1 MLRCSIFCL
10 TLVLA
15 PGQSLWAQEN
25 TAAKSQSEGRSGSA
39 RPEAAAGDYVL
50 QPQDLVRVQVFQEPD
65 LERELRVSQ
74 EASVALPLIGNVEVR
89 NKTVRQAE
97 EIIRRLYDADY
108 LVNPQVNLT
117 VLEYAPRSV
126 DVVGAVNTP
135 GVVYFPK
142 EEGLTLIGAISRAG
156 SFNRLANKKQ
166 VTLKRTLPDGRIETF
181 RIDVD
186 DLMKGETTD
195 KWPLQP
201 GDVITVPERIL

>member
-1 MLRCSIFCL
+1 MPRRVLWGLFLLIASIEPL
-10 TLVLA
+10 Y
-15 PGQSLWAQEN
+15 AQQKE
-25 TAAKSQSEGRSGSA
+25 AEKSESDAKNASGRPA
-39 RPEAAAGDYVL
+39 AAAGDYVL
-50 QPQDLVRVQVFQEPD
+50 QPQDLVRMQIFQEPD
-65 LERELRVSQ
+65 LERELRISQ
-74 EASVALPLIGNVEVR
+74 ESSVALPLIGHVDLK

-97 EIIRRLYDADY
+97 ELIRQRYDADY

-156 SFNRLANKKQ
+156 SFSRLANKKQ
-166 VTLKRTLPDGRIETF
+166 ITLKRRNPDGTIDTY

-186 DLMKGETTD
+186 ELMKGESTQT
-195 KWPLQP
+195 WPLQP

>member
-1 MLRCSIFCL
+1 
-10 TLVLA
+10 
-15 PGQSLWAQEN
+15 
-25 TAAKSQSEGRSGSA
+25 
-39 RPEAAAGDYVL
+39 
-50 QPQDLVRVQVFQEPD
+50 
-65 LERELRVSQ
+65 
-74 EASVALPLIGNVEVR
+74 LPLIGTVDVR
-89 NKTVRQAE
+89 GKTVRQAE
-97 EIIRRLYDADY
+97 DQIRRLYDADY

-142 EEGLTLIGAISRAG
+142 EEGMDLIGAISRAG

-166 VTLKRTLPDGRIETF
+166 VTLKRTLSDGRTETY

-186 DLMKGETTD
+186 ELMKGDTTER
-195 KWPLQP
+195 WLLQP

>member
-1 MLRCSIFCL
+1 MPRRFLFVFFL
-10 TLVLA
+10 LVA
-15 PGQSLWAQEN
+15 IIQPARAQTD
-25 TAAKSQSEGRSGSA
+25 TATKGEGG

-65 LERELRVSQ
+65 LERELRISQ
-74 EASVALPLIGNVEVR
+74 EASIALPLVGTVDVR

-97 EIIRRLYDADY
+97 ELIRKLYDADY

-166 VTLKRTLPDGRIETF
+166 ITLKRTSPDGQTETY

-186 DLMKGETTD
+186 ELMRGETAD
-195 KWPLQP
+195 KWHLQP